1 MRKTRKTK
9 KRREDEVCLK
19 VAERGNLIEPLTC
32 TATCLPVAM
41 WHGCCC
47 AASEFS
53 VVQVWDMLAC
63 QEDAWMLM
71 CSSWKKIGCR
81 RVLEHFK
88 QPEMV
93 YPEDLNGNGSQ
104 NGNDTQGKQGSESIN
119 KTDTTS
125 FANIM
130 AAVNRMRSEAAG
142 NAVVLSSPRS
152 SDQRVGYVSEETN
165 KRQKLPERVKPP
177 LSLPPSTTNRENTR
191 SGDAL
196 PPRVDR
202 PTLPAGTLASRSN
215 YANHHTTPITM
226 PARVTPAGV
235 AERYQRPAPTGPRT
249 ADIHTFNQ
257 IQVSRSQ
264 AGNPLL
270 EYLTF
275 YQTNS
280 KIKDVDYVIN
290 SKCVALFLSLRYH
303 KLHPEYIYNK
313 LKKISYNHEDTLR
326 VLLVYVDIED
336 FQDTVREL
344 DKLCLFNKLT
354 LILAWTNE
362 QCANYLQNLKYV
374 EKEASKRIIQGSRTK
389 DEDVLANDGKYL
401 ERVVNTVSSVK
412 SVSQSDAKS
421 LLVAFGS
428 VRGIVEAD
436 ADQLS
441 GIQGLGQLKVDRL
454 LRAFNGS
461 FTERWN

>member
-1 MRKTRKTK
+1 
-9 KRREDEVCLK
+9 
-19 VAERGNLIEPLTC
+19 
-32 TATCLPVAM
+32 
-41 WHGCCC
+41 
-47 AASEFS
+47 
-53 VVQVWDMLAC
+53 
-63 QEDAWMLM
+63 
-71 CSSWKKIGCR
+71 
-81 RVLEHFK
+81 
-88 QPEMV
+88 MV
-93 YPEDLNGNGSQ
+93 YPEVLNEGGGQ
-104 NGNDTQGKQGSESIN
+104 NGKDVQGKEGNENTN
-119 KTDTTS
+119 KADTTS

-142 NAVVLSSPRS
+142 NASVGSGAVLN
-152 SDQRVGYVSEETN
+152 DKRVGASAEDTS

-177 LSLPPSTTNRENTR
+177 SSLPPHTANRESNR

-196 PPRVDR
+196 PPRVSR
-202 PTLPAGTLASRSN
+202 PSLHVGSPAGRGN
-215 YANHHTTPITM
+215 DANDHTAPITM
-226 PARVTPAGV
+226 PTRVPPAGM
-235 AERYQRPAPTGPRT
+235 AERYQRPPPMGTRA
-249 ADIHTFNQ
+249 ADMHTFNQ

-270 EYLTF
+270 EHLTF

-313 LKKISYNHEDTLR
+313 LKKVSYNHEDTLR
-326 VLLVYVDIED
+326 VLLVYVDIDD

-344 DKLCLFNKLT
+344 NKLCLFNKLT

-428 VRGIVEAD
+428 MRGIVEAD
-436 ADQLS
+436 TDQLS

>member
-1 MRKTRKTK
+1 MVSGDGLNSAADQNNDSAQATDGRVNT
-9 KRREDEVCLK
+9 EK
-19 VAERGNLIEPLTC
+19 V
-32 TATCLPVAM
+32 
-41 WHGCCC
+41 
-47 AASEFS
+47 
-53 VVQVWDMLAC
+53 
-63 QEDAWMLM
+63 
-71 CSSWKKIGCR
+71 
-81 RVLEHFK
+81 
-88 QPEMV
+88 
-93 YPEDLNGNGSQ
+93 
-104 NGNDTQGKQGSESIN
+104 
-119 KTDTTS
+119 DTTS

-142 NAVVLSSPRS
+142 TSGSQGIDKRNIERQSQEV
-152 SDQRVGYVSEETN
+152 N

-177 LSLPPSTTNRENTR
+177 SITVSHHASNDSTADSTTT
-191 SGDAL
+191 L
-196 PPRVDR
+196 PPRVNK
-202 PTLPAGTLASRSN
+202 PTLPVKSIGSNIDGSN
-215 YANHHTTPITM
+215 YRNNARAAGPAPIA
-226 PARVTPAGV
+226 PAALS
-235 AERYQRPAPTGPRT
+235 ERYNRPLSGGYKSS
-249 ADIHTFNQ
+249 DVQTFNQ

-313 LKKISYNHEDTLR
+313 LKKVSYNHEDTLR

-374 EKEASKRIIQGSRTK
+374 EKEASKRIIQGNRTK
-389 DEDVLANDGKYL
+389 DEDVLANEGKYL

-421 LLVAFGS
+421 LLVTFGS
-428 VRGIVEAD
+428 VREIIEAD

-441 GIQGLGQLKVDRL
+441 NIQGLGQLKVDRL

-461 FTERWN
+461 FSDRWN